1 MKRCIC
7 SFSCLYQFISCRSLV
22 RSWLLMKAHASM
34 DVLLGRPAASPIHK
48 DNSDSRFGSVRK
60 EGYLYITGWHTHLI
74 GHHPVSLLG
83 NVNCYPT
90 TEVPVFSCPRLKQC
104 QICDIHTWRQTR
116 NCAPMGPAPLRTP
129 IFLNYLDLAHG
140 ALTFLP
146 AASFSLM
153 TVTTLQKLFFFT
165 KLHRTVFC
173 YKNWLVLL
181 QPMIVSWCDPWL
193 WMLWE
198 WLESRMGCK

>member
-1 MKRCIC
+1 MEDRIRKASSSIHHQQQRPHRRWNTGRCIC
-7 SFSCLYQFISCRSLV
+7 SLSCLYQFISCRSLV

-48 DNSDSRFGSVRK
+48 DNSRFGSVRK

-116 NCAPMGPAPLRTP
+116 NCAPFGPAPLRTP
-129 IFLNYLDLAHG
+129 SSNLSQLSGSCTRRSNILASSFLFLDDRNNLAK
-140 ALTFLP
+140 TF
-146 AASFSLM
+146 F
-153 TVTTLQKLFFFT
+153 
-165 KLHRTVFC
+165 LHKTSS
-173 YKNWLVLL
+173 YSVLL
-181 QPMIVSWCDPWL
+181 
-193 WMLWE
+193 
-198 WLESRMGCK
+198 